1 MKWLVNRFV
10 FGREIKAWQA
20 THTRAATEACNA
32 LAAELIVEAEAA
44 IAGLNFTAR
53 TFRQADFITER
64 VKNRVR
70 DEAEALAERLLAD
83 ANQDI
88 GQLFDTRAVRL
99 RISDY
104 PVRPDTLFDG
114 MGQLLRAAT
123 LSFNT
128 TTLMHE
134 RVRDYVRSMLVKGEP
149 DAPALL
155 EQLTLAYAKAA
166 KEALATG

>member
-10 FGREIKAWQA
+10 FGRDINEWRAR
-20 THTRAATEACNA
+20 HTSAATEACNA
-32 LAAELIVEAEAA
+32 LAAELIVEAEGAV
-44 IAGLNFTAR
+44 AGLNFTAK

-88 GQLFDTRAVRL
+88 GQLFDTKAVRL
-99 RISDY
+99 RSSDY
-104 PVRPDTLFDG
+104 AVRPDTLFDG
-114 MGQLLRAAT
+114 MGQLLMAAT
-123 LSFNT
+123 LSFNS
-128 TTLMHE
+128 TTLIHE

-155 EQLTLAYAKAA
+155 DQLTTAYAKAA
-166 KEALATG
+166 KEALASG

>member
-10 FGREIKAWQA
+10 FGREINEWQA
-20 THTRAATEACNA
+20 THTRVATEACNT
-32 LAAELIVEAEAA
+32 LAAELIVGAEGA
-44 IAGLNFTAR
+44 IARLNFTAR

-70 DEAEALAERLLAD
+70 EAAEALAERLLAD

-88 GQLFDTRAVRL
+88 GQLFDTKAVRL

-104 PVRPDTLFDG
+104 AVRPDTLFDG

-149 DAPALL
+149 EAPALL
-155 EQLTLAYAKAA
+155 EQLTTAYAKAA
-166 KEALATG
+166 KEALASG

>member
-10 FGREIKAWQA
+10 FGREINKWRA
-20 THTRAATEACNA
+20 THTSAATEACNA
-32 LAAELIVEAEAA
+32 LAAELIVEAQSA
-44 IAGLNFTAR
+44 IAGLNFTAK

-114 MGQLLRAAT
+114 MRQLLRAAT

-149 DAPALL
+149 ETPALL
-155 EQLTLAYAKAA
+155 DQLTLAYARAA
-166 KEALATG
+166 KEALASG